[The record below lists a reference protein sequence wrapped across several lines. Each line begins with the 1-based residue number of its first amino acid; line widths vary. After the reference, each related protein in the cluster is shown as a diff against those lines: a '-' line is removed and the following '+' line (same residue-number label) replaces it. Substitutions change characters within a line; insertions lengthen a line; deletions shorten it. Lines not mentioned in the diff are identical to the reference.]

1 MGVLNVTPDSFAD
14 GGEFLDTRRALAQAE
29 RLRLAGA
36 DLIDVGG
43 ESTRPGAAA
52 VSADEEL
59 ARVLPVVKELVRQG
73 AIVSVDTS
81 KAEVMRAVLDE
92 GAHLINDVH
101 ALQRPMSL
109 ATVAQSEAA
118 VCLMHMQ
125 GVPQTMQTAPQYA
138 AVVTDVKDFLGDR
151 LAACEAAGIA
161 RARLLVDPGFGF
173 GKTLEHN
180 LSLLRE
186 LSALQ
191 SLGVPV
197 LAGLSRKS
205 LLGALTGRS
214 VGERLAGSLALA
226 YAALVGGARIIR
238 AHDVA
243 ETVDVLKVWC
253 SLQSAGEGRQD
264 QRDA

>member
-1 MGVLNVTPDSFAD
+1 MGVLNVTPDSFSD
-14 GGEFLDTRRALAQAE
+14 GGQFFDGRRALAQAE

-43 ESTRPGAAA
+43 ESTRPGAPA
-52 VSADEEL
+52 VPVEEEL
-59 ARVLPVVKELVRQG
+59 ARVRPIVKELVRQG

-81 KAEVMRAVLDE
+81 KPEVMRVVLDE
-92 GAHLINDVH
+92 GAHLINDVY
-101 ALQRPMSL
+101 ALQRPMAL

-138 AVVTDVKDFLGDR
+138 AVVSEVKDFLGQR
-151 LAACEAAGIA
+151 LAACETAGIA
-161 RARLLVDPGFGF
+161 RSRLLVDPGFGF

-205 LLGALTGRS
+205 MLGALTGRS
-214 VGERLAGSLALA
+214 VEERLAGSLALA
-226 YAALVGGARIIR
+226 YAALTGGARIIR

-253 SLQSAGEGRQD
+253 SLQRAGEGRQD
-264 QRDA
+264 QREA